1 MLAYRINILCCGT
14 SYSRVTSKMQRC
26 LKRNQVIWK
35 NNWQLKK
42 MKVISPFYW
51 QWSPT
56 SCTLVSCHMLFMTK
70 NSLYLINFQCTWQQ
84 GLIKLFPNLNSRN
97 TTTWQEYPQL
107 KYNVATNSKNDQRQI
122 KTTTPQP
129 TLNLWHFPKAL
140 FFHYFLI
147 KLNLGYLSSLLS
159 LWVMATN
166 RKSKPI
172 VGKILKGK
180 LTDLWKCNLK
190 TLMASILGVV
200 AFIRQPL

>member
-1 MLAYRINILCCGT
+1 
-14 SYSRVTSKMQRC
+14 
-26 LKRNQVIWK
+26 
-35 NNWQLKK
+35 

>member
-26 LKRNQVIWK
+26 LKRNQGIWK

-70 NSLYLINFQCTWQQ
+70 HSLYLINFQCTWQQ
-84 GLIKLFPNLNSRN
+84 GLIKLFPILNSRN

-122 KTTTPQP
+122 KNNNTTTYPQSL
-129 TLNLWHFPKAL
+129 TFSWGSLFPL
-140 FFHYFLI
+140 FSDQTESWI
-147 KLNLGYLSSLLS
+147 PEQPS
-159 LWVMATN
+159 
-166 RKSKPI
+166 
-172 VGKILKGK
+172 
-180 LTDLWKCNLK
+180 
-190 TLMASILGVV
+190 
-200 AFIRQPL
+200 QPLSYGNK

>member
-1 MLAYRINILCCGT
+1 MLWYLLQPSHIKDATLLEKK
-14 SYSRVTSKMQRC
+14 SRN
-26 LKRNQVIWK
+26 LKE
-35 NNWQLKK
+35 QLTVKK

-84 GLIKLFPNLNSRN
+84 GLIKLFPILNSRN

-107 KYNVATNSKNDQRQI
+107 KYNVATNTKNDQRQI

-129 TLNLWHFPKAL
+129 TLNLRHFPKAL

-200 AFIRQPL
+200 AFIRQPI

>member
-129 TLNLWHFPKAL
+129 TLNLRHFPKAL

>member
-1 MLAYRINILCCGT
+1 MLWYLLQPSHIKDATLLEKK
-14 SYSRVTSKMQRC
+14 SRNLKEQLTVT
-26 LKRNQVIWK
+26 N
-35 NNWQLKK
+35 

-56 SCTLVSCHMLFMTK
+56 SCTLVSCYMLFMTK
-70 NSLYLINFQCTWQQ
+70 HSLYLINFQCTWQQ

-200 AFIRQPL
+200 AFIR